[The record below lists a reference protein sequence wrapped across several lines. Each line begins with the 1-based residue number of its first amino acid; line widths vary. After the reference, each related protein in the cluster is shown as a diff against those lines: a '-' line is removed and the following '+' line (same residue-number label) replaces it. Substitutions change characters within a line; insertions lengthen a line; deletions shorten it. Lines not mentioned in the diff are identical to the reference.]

1 MNYSLFK
8 DTQRLHGN
16 GVFDAVMEFAVQYLL
31 VGVFAVLGL
40 LLLARLRTDG
50 FGRAVRDALW
60 PGGALVLSY
69 VSGLVAAAVHPEARP
84 FTSHPA
90 VHPLIAHHPGQA
102 FPSDHSTAA
111 VTVALVVLVFLSRR
125 WHGPA
130 RRRGLDRVLP
140 RVRRRSLPRRRPGLG
155 PSLAHRGRPGACI
168 QLPLR
173 HGWAA
178 DGRSRTR
185 RLLGAG
191 RPLLGHS
198 DPSSQPGSALPCHS
212 RAIRGGTQVHRSA
225 HLGTGQL
232 PLTWRFEG

>member
-50 FGRAVRDALW
+50 FRRAVRDALW

-111 VTVALVVLVFLSRR
+111 IAVALVVLVFLSRR
-125 WHGPA
+125 WGTVLLA
-130 RRRGLDRVLP
+130 VAVLIGFSRVY
-140 RVRRRSLPRRRPGLG
+140 VGVHYPGDVLG
-155 PSLAHRGRPGACI
+155 SVLAPSL
-168 QLPLR
+168 Q
-173 HGWAA
+173 
-178 DGRSRTR
+178 
-185 RLLGAG
+185 
-191 RPLLGHS
+191 
-198 DPSSQPGSALPCHS
+198 
-212 RAIRGGTQVHRSA
+212 
-225 HLGTGQL
+225 
-232 PLTWRFEG
+232 

>member
-8 DTQRLHGN
+8 DIQGLHGN
-16 GVFDAVMEFAVQYLL
+16 GFFDAVMEFVAQYLL

-50 FGRAVRDALW
+50 FRRAVRDALW

-69 VSGLVAAAVHPEARP
+69 VLGLVAAAVHPEARP

-111 VTVALVVLVFLSRR
+111 IAIALVVLVFLSRR
-125 WHGPA
+125 WGTVLLA
-130 RRRGLDRVLP
+130 VAVLIGFSRVY
-140 RVRRRSLPRRRPGLG
+140 VGVSLPRRRPGVG
-155 PSLAHRGRPGACI
+155 PGLAHRGQPHACI

-185 RLLGAG
+185 RLLAPPGPRGPGAA
-191 RPLLGHS
+191 R
-198 DPSSQPGSALPCHS
+198 
-212 RAIRGGTQVHRSA
+212 
-225 HLGTGQL
+225 
-232 PLTWRFEG
+232 